1 MKRIA
6 VMITDMFQDVEYE
19 CPEIF
24 IRAGHE
30 FVNVGTTEGALVK
43 GEQGM
48 IVKITAPQRKIS
60 QDVTANEFD
69 ALFILWGCSPDNS
82 VSTRMRSGWHGNFF
96 RPISLYLPS
105 VTRLNS

>member
-48 IVKITAPQRKIS
+48 IVKITAPQRMS
-60 QDVTANEFD
+60 Q
-69 ALFILWGCSPDNS
+69 PMNS
-82 VSTRMRSGWHGNFF
+82 MPSLSSGAVP
-96 RPISLYLPS
+96 R
-105 VTRLNS
+105 